1 MIDPEGY
8 CRGIEAYL
16 CRKNEG
22 HLIRI
27 VGPAFE
33 QVTRWAMQGV
43 PLTVAYAGIDRYFE
57 RYYRKGPRR
66 RPVRIEFCEA
76 DVLDTFDAWRRAVGV
91 SLPVAATET
100 GEGDAEPGGRKRGSL
115 SRHLERAIARL
126 TTLRGGALV
135 GDDLHHILEHVTRQL
150 DALQS
155 PAKRVRGEAR
165 EALLAQLVALDRTLM
180 AAVMESIDD
189 SVRTAAAR
197 EATEA
202 LSPFRDRM
210 APDAY
215 QRACAAAQE
224 KHVREH
230 YGLPTIAF
238 E

>member
-1 MIDPEGY
+1 
-8 CRGIEAYL
+8 
-16 CRKNEG
+16 
-22 HLIRI
+22 
-27 VGPAFE
+27 
-33 QVTRWAMQGV
+33 
-43 PLTVAYAGIDRYFE
+43 
-57 RYYRKGPRR
+57 
-66 RPVRIEFCEA
+66 
-76 DVLDTFDAWRRAVGV
+76 
-91 SLPVAATET
+91 
-100 GEGDAEPGGRKRGSL
+100 
-115 SRHLERAIARL
+115 L
-126 TTLRGGALV
+126 TTLRGGALP

-155 PAKRVRGEAR
+155 QAKRVRGEAR

-180 AAVMESIDD
+180 AAVMKSIDD
-189 SVRTAAAR
+189 PVRTAAAR

-224 KHVREH
+224 KHVREL